1 MQVNVTHPSQL
12 NEPGPRS
19 EGSLRREDERSR
31 SKRNLG
37 RCNGTRLVVVAR
49 GAQQKLQA
57 LRSTLTNYSRRNNH
71 VAYLRFF

>member
-31 SKRNLG
+31 SKQDQG
-37 RCNGTRLVVVAR
+37 QCNGTGLVGVAR
-49 GAQQKLQA
+49 GAFADIAGPTFNLNQ
-57 LRSTLTNYSRRNNH
+57 RFEEEDH
-71 VAYLRFF
+71 VAYL

>member
-31 SKRNLG
+31 NTQDQG
-37 RCNGTRLVVVAR
+37 QCNGTGLVGTAR
-49 GAQQKLQA
+49 GAAADIAGPTFNL
-57 LRSTLTNYSRRNNH
+57 
-71 VAYLRFF
+71 

>member
-19 EGSLRREDERSR
+19 EGSLRREDERSGD
-31 SKRNLG
+31 KQDQG
-37 RCNGTRLVVVAR
+37 PCNGTGLVGTAR
-49 GAQQKLQA
+49 GAAAEIAGPSFNLNQ
-57 LRSTLTNYSRRNNH
+57 RFEEEYH

>member
-31 SKRNLG
+31 SQRDQG
-37 RCNGTRLVVVAR
+37 QCNGTGPVGVAR
-49 GAQQKLQA
+49 GAFANTAGPPFNLNQ
-57 LRSTLTNYSRRNNH
+57 RFEEEDH
-71 VAYLRFF
+71 VAYL